1 MTAASQSDEESQRNI
16 QENQDFVNTSV
27 VIDIFFLI
35 TTYLLLFVA
44 KGTLKLSKQQKQ
56 DHPHINDEHDFVNY
70 QESKS
75 SQKVSNAIHRFF

>member
-1 MTAASQSDEESQRNI
+1 MVSQNSFNKECAQDWSYYLLSMTAASQSDEESQKNI

-44 KGTLKLSKQQKQ
+44 KGTLKLSKQ
-56 DHPHINDEHDFVNY
+56 
-70 QESKS
+70 
-75 SQKVSNAIHRFF
+75 

>member
-16 QENQDFVNTSV
+16 QENQDFASTSV

-44 KGTLKLSKQQKQ
+44 KGTLRLSK
-56 DHPHINDEHDFVNY
+56 
-70 QESKS
+70 
-75 SQKVSNAIHRFF
+75 